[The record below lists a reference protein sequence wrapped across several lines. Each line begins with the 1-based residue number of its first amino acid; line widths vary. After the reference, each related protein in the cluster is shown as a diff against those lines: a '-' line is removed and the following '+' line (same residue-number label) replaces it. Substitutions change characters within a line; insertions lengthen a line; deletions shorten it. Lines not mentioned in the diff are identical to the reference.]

1 MSDESNFPST
11 RFFCCLFEKNVIS
24 LHTGRHTMN
33 NRTREIQRVTLWGA
47 WVNIALTVVKFM
59 AGVVGCSAAMM
70 ADAVHSASDLVSDII
85 VIVFARLSAQ
95 GRDKSHDYGHGKFE
109 TLATAIVSILLLA
122 VGVEMTISSYEQ
134 IRSAIDGNTFPAPGH
149 IALWAAVV
157 SVVAKEFLYHWTA
170 RVGRR
175 LSSQVV
181 IANAWHHRTDAF
193 SSIGSLVG
201 IGGAILLGGEWTI
214 LDPLVGGVISIII
227 IVVAVKMV
235 IPALAELTE
244 TSLPE
249 DTEQQILDIACSVEG
264 VNDVHDLKTRQ
275 CGHYCIADFHL
286 VVDPQMNILMAHDI
300 TVRIEERL
308 REEFGAEMQINIHI
322 EPSEDSL

>member
-1 MSDESNFPST
+1 MD
-11 RFFCCLFEKNVIS
+11 
-24 LHTGRHTMN
+24 
-33 NRTREIQRVTLWGA
+33 NRTREIQNVTLWGA
-47 WVNIALTVVKFM
+47 LVNIALTVVKFI
-59 AGVVGCSAAMM
+59 AGIVGCSAAMI

-109 TLATAIVSILLLA
+109 TLATVFVSILLLV

-134 IRSAIDGNTFPAPGH
+134 IRSAVDGNALSAPGG

-157 SVVAKEFLYHWTA
+157 SVVAKEILYQWTV
-170 RVGRR
+170 RVGKRV
-175 LSSQVV
+175 SSQVV

-214 LDPLVGGVISIII
+214 LDPLVGGVISIFI
-227 IVVAVKMV
+227 IVVAVKIV

-244 TSLPE
+244 TSLSE
-249 DTEQQILDIACSVEG
+249 ETEQRILDIARSVEG
-264 VNDVHDLKTRQ
+264 VNDVHDLKSRQ

-286 VVDPQMNILMAHDI
+286 VVDPQMNIITAHDI
-300 TVRIEERL
+300 TVSIEERL
-308 REEFGAEMQINIHI
+308 RKEFGSEMLINIHI

>member
-1 MSDESNFPST
+1 MD
-11 RFFCCLFEKNVIS
+11 
-24 LHTGRHTMN
+24 
-33 NRTREIQRVTLWGA
+33 NRTREIQRVTLWG
-47 WVNIALTVVKFM
+47 VLGNIALTVVKFI
-59 AGVVGCSAAMM
+59 AGIVGCSAAML

-85 VIVFARLSAQ
+85 VIALARLSAQ

-109 TLATAIVSILLLA
+109 TLATVIVSILLLA
-122 VGVEMTISSYEQ
+122 VGVEMIISSYEQ
-134 IRSAIDGNTFPAPGH
+134 VCSVADGNTVPAPGN
-149 IALWAAVV
+149 IALCAAVV
-157 SVVAKEFLYHWTA
+157 SIAAKEFLYQWTV
-170 RVGRR
+170 RVGKR

-214 LDPLVGGVISIII
+214 LDPLVGGVISVII

-235 IPALAELTE
+235 VPALAELTE

-249 DTEQQILDIACSVEG
+249 ETEQQILGIARSVDG

-275 CGHYCIADFHL
+275 CGPYCIADFHL
-286 VVDPQMNILMAHDI
+286 VVDPHMNILTAHEI

-308 REEFGAEMQINIHI
+308 REVFGIEMQINIHV

>member
-1 MSDESNFPST
+1 MD
-11 RFFCCLFEKNVIS
+11 
-24 LHTGRHTMN
+24 
-33 NRTREIQRVTLWGA
+33 NRTREIQRVTLWG
-47 WVNIALTVVKFM
+47 VLGNIALTVVKFI
-59 AGVVGCSAAMM
+59 AGIVGCSAAML

-85 VIVFARLSAQ
+85 VIALARLSAQ

-109 TLATAIVSILLLA
+109 TLATVIVSILLLA
-122 VGVEMTISSYEQ
+122 VGMEMIISSYEQ
-134 IRSAIDGNTFPAPGH
+134 VCSVADGNTLPAPGN
-149 IALWAAVV
+149 IALCAAVV
-157 SVVAKEFLYHWTA
+157 SIAAKEFLYQWTV
-170 RVGRR
+170 RVGKR

-181 IANAWHHRTDAF
+181 IANAWHHRTDVF

-235 IPALAELTE
+235 VPALAELTE

-249 DTEQQILDIACSVEG
+249 ETEQQILGIARSVDG

-275 CGHYCIADFHL
+275 CGPYCIADFHL
-286 VVDPQMNILMAHDI
+286 VVDPHMNILTAHEI

-308 REEFGAEMQINIHI
+308 REVFGIEMQINIHV

>member
-1 MSDESNFPST
+1 MD
-11 RFFCCLFEKNVIS
+11 
-24 LHTGRHTMN
+24 
-33 NRTREIQRVTLWGA
+33 NRTREIQRVTLWG
-47 WVNIALTVVKFM
+47 VLGNIALTVVKFI
-59 AGVVGCSAAMM
+59 AGIVGCSAAML

-85 VIVFARLSAQ
+85 VIALARLSAQ

-109 TLATAIVSILLLA
+109 TLATVIVSILLLA
-122 VGVEMTISSYEQ
+122 VGVEMIISSYEQ
-134 IRSAIDGNTFPAPGH
+134 VCSVADGNTLPAPGN
-149 IALWAAVV
+149 IALCAAVV
-157 SVVAKEFLYHWTA
+157 SIAAKEFLYQWTV
-170 RVGRR
+170 RVGKR

-214 LDPLVGGVISIII
+214 LDPLVGGVISVII

-235 IPALAELTE
+235 VPALAELTE

-249 DTEQQILDIACSVEG
+249 ETEQQILGIARSVDG

-275 CGHYCIADFHL
+275 CGPYCIADFHL
-286 VVDPQMNILMAHDI
+286 VVDPHMNILTAHEI

-308 REEFGAEMQINIHI
+308 REVFGIEMQINIHV

>member
-1 MSDESNFPST
+1 MD
-11 RFFCCLFEKNVIS
+11 
-24 LHTGRHTMN
+24 
-33 NRTREIQRVTLWGA
+33 NRAKEIQSITLWGA
-47 WVNIALTVVKFM
+47 LGNIALTTVKFI
-59 AGVVGCSAAMM
+59 AGIVGCSAAMI

-95 GRDKSHDYGHGKFE
+95 GQDKSHDYGHGKFE
-109 TLATAIVSILLLA
+109 TLATVIVSILLLA

-134 IRSAIDGNTFPAPGH
+134 VRSVADGNMLPAPGN
-149 IALWAAVV
+149 IALWAAVA
-157 SVVAKEFLYHWTA
+157 SIAAKEFLYQWTV
-170 RVGRR
+170 RVGKR

-193 SSIGSLVG
+193 SSIGSLIG
-201 IGGAILLGGEWTI
+201 IGGAILFGGEWTI

-227 IVVAVKMV
+227 IVVAVKMAV
-235 IPALAELTE
+235 PALAELTE

-249 DTEQQILDIACSVEG
+249 DTEQQILGIARSVEG

-286 VVDPQMNILMAHDI
+286 VVDPQMNIHTAHDI
-300 TVRIEERL
+300 TVRIEEKL
-308 REEFGAEMQINIHI
+308 REVFGSEMQISIHI

>member
-1 MSDESNFPST
+1 MD
-11 RFFCCLFEKNVIS
+11 
-24 LHTGRHTMN
+24 
-33 NRTREIQRVTLWGA
+33 NRTRDIQNVTLWGA
-47 WVNIALTVVKFM
+47 LVNIALTVVKFI
-59 AGVVGCSAAMM
+59 AGIVGCSAAMI

-109 TLATAIVSILLLA
+109 TLATVFVSILLLV

-134 IRSAIDGNTFPAPGH
+134 IRSAVDGNTLSAPGG

-157 SVVAKEFLYHWTA
+157 SVVAKEILYQWTV
-170 RVGRR
+170 RVGKRV
-175 LSSQVV
+175 SSQVV

-214 LDPLVGGVISIII
+214 LDPLVGGVISIFI

-244 TSLPE
+244 TSLSE
-249 DTEQQILDIACSVEG
+249 ETEQRILDIARSVEG
-264 VNDVHDLKTRQ
+264 VNDVHDLKSRQ

-286 VVDPQMNILMAHDI
+286 VVDPQMNILTAHDI
-300 TVRIEERL
+300 TVSIEERL
-308 REEFGAEMQINIHI
+308 RKEFGSEMLINIHI

>member
-1 MSDESNFPST
+1 
-11 RFFCCLFEKNVIS
+11 
-24 LHTGRHTMN
+24 MN
-33 NRTREIQRVTLWGA
+33 NRAKEIQRVTLWGA
-47 WVNIALTVVKFM
+47 LGNIALTVVKFI
-59 AGVVGCSAAMM
+59 AGIVGGSAAMI

-109 TLATAIVSILLLA
+109 TLATVIVSILLLA

-134 IRSAIDGNTFPAPGH
+134 IRSVVDGNQLPAPGK

-157 SVVAKEFLYHWTA
+157 SIAAKEILYQWTA
-170 RVGRR
+170 RVGKQ

-193 SSIGSLVG
+193 SSVGSLVG
-201 IGGAILLGGEWTI
+201 IGGAILLGGEWTV

-227 IVVAVKMV
+227 IVVAVKMAV
-235 IPALAELTE
+235 PALAELTE

-249 DTEQQILDIACSVEG
+249 ETEQQILEIARSVEG

-286 VVDPQMNILMAHDI
+286 VVDPQMNILTAHDI
-300 TVRIEERL
+300 TVLIEERL
-308 REEFGAEMQINIHI
+308 REVFGAEMLINIHI